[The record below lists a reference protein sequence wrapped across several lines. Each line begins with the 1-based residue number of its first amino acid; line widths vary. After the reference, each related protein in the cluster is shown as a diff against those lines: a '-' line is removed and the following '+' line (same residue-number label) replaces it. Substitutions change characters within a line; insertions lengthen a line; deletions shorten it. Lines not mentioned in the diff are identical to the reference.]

1 MGPGEEPL
9 CPQRGGCCGGPA
21 APLTAQGRP
30 LTAERSRS
38 LSGPSRKRPKLR
50 PLRSRAAPKSPERF
64 RRSPRASSEHVRSFP
79 NSRTPSVSGKSRSF
93 PSAGV
98 TGGAGLSAEGG
109 GAGGSAG
116 RQGACAREGL
126 RKEPRFP
133 ERRSPAS
140 GSGKSRRLPSAG
152 GPSGSGAAR
161 RRPSVRPAGLLE
173 AAAAPCLM
181 LRYFSEENPPA
192 SPESRHRE
200 GLRCPRGGGPR
211 PPAAGGS

>member
-1 MGPGEEPL
+1 MGRGKPPRPEPALRWVLPAPGRRAD
-9 CPQRGGCCGGPA
+9 RGRS
-21 APLTAQGRP
+21 LR
-30 LTAERSRS
+30 AERCRS

-50 PLRSRAAPKSPERF
+50 PRHCREAPKSPERLPAGREF
-64 RRSPRASSEHVRSFP
+64 HLRVAPKLPEIPHALCLRKEPMFPERGGHGRCRAER
-79 NSRTPSVSGKSRSF
+79 
-93 PSAGV
+93 
-98 TGGAGLSAEGG
+98 GGRGEGG
-109 GAGGSAG
+109 EED
-116 RQGACAREGL
+116 ACAREGL
-126 RKEPRFP
+126 RKKPRFP

-140 GSGKSRRLPSAG
+140 GSGNSRRLPSAG